1 LYSVPSCMLQAEPW
15 LRNVAKPGNV
25 TLKNYLKKRQAEA
38 GSRGRL
44 FKEQPFRLVR
54 KIATIRNAVLNLP
67 GGTVVVW
74 MDGDCVILRPPD
86 AEFLL
91 YAREHDVAT
100 IGRGESYTPDDA
112 KDFASHWWLPETGI
126 STFAVGPASRT
137 LLDGAKAMYE
147 WGVYQVLAACY
158 KNELD
163 MVSQSVSTRAPRN
176 SSELM
181 KWICRPDILGFS
193 DIQVI
198 WMLAVGMQHPL
209 WAPGDIRSLLGSLAA
224 STLQV
229 PALRVGWYAL
239 GCWRVQWPDDRVL
252 AEQMQTYNWGRAKDS
267 VLCPGQSGL
276 GVSLAPFHIFR
287 YIMHR
292 KGTNGVLPFLNGKGT
307 G

>member
-1 LYSVPSCMLQAEPW
+1 
-15 LRNVAKPGNV
+15 
-25 TLKNYLKKRQAEA
+25 
-38 GSRGRL
+38 
-44 FKEQPFRLVR
+44 
-54 KIATIRNAVLNLP
+54 
-67 GGTVVVW
+67 
-74 MDGDCVILRPPD
+74 
-86 AEFLL
+86 
-91 YAREHDVAT
+91 
-100 IGRGESYTPDDA
+100 
-112 KDFASHWWLPETGI
+112 
-126 STFAVGPASRT
+126 
-137 LLDGAKAMYE
+137 
-147 WGVYQVLAACY
+147 
-158 KNELD
+158 
-163 MVSQSVSTRAPRN
+163 
-176 SSELM
+176 M

-267 VLCPGQSGL
+267 VLCPGQGRP
-276 GVSLAPFHIFR
+276 GVSLAPFNIFR

-292 KGTNGVLPFLNGKGT
+292 KGTNGVLPFLNGKGA